1 VREPGRELEPVKRL
15 RSFEWLNEL
24 SASGRTQR
32 TPSSTVLPLQW
43 ARRLVEAL
51 RHRAKRR
58 DLRTATCGV
67 RELEQKLELAK
78 RAAPVALKAD
88 RDEAGS
94 AAVSVMLQEVDQFVA
109 LPLVAP
115 R

>member
-1 VREPGRELEPVKRL
+1 M
-15 RSFEWLNEL
+15 
-24 SASGRTQR
+24 
-32 TPSSTVLPLQW
+32 
-43 ARRLVEAL
+43 VE
-51 RHRAKRR
+51 RAKRVGKDPTHTVLHR
-58 DLRTATCGV
+58 PTVAVGAAPRGGTAPSSQAKGPSDGHVRGARTRTKAGAC
-67 RELEQKLELAK
+67 E
-78 RAAPVALKAD
+78 AAPVALKAD